1 MFPGSAAKGA
11 ARWSRRPRQALEAKT
26 VKRRQGLID
35 SGACLNVARID
46 RGETGAA
53 SSTGRSPQLVIRWVF
68 LPDALWPVVERW
80 TSLDGRSAFRDDKT
94 RQALGGALLTS

>member
-1 MFPGSAAKGA
+1 MVAPPS
-11 ARWSRRPRQALEAKT
+11 PTLEAKA
-26 VKRRQGLID
+26 VKRRQGHHR

-53 SSTGRSPQLVIRWVF
+53 SRTGRSPQRVIRWVF
-68 LPDALWPVVERW
+68 FPDALWPVVERW